1 LEIDVAKVSG
11 EKNKNKKATAIK
23 NKIQSFYKKLTPL
36 FLRLQQII
44 QVKEMYQTVVVPQ
57 RST

>member
-11 EKNKNKKATAIK
+11 KKTNKKKSNSCKKLNPVIL
-23 NKIQSFYKKLTPL
+23 KKLTPL

-44 QVKEMYQTVVVPQ
+44 QVQEMYQTVLVPL

>member
-11 EKNKNKKATAIK
+11 GKNKTKKATGIK